1 MAALGDSYS
10 SGEGAGDYHP
20 GTAGNCDRSPNA
32 WALQLSKDVT
42 KFAVNMPEGNLV
54 ACSGAVSN
62 DLTKS
67 VDGRKPQDTML
78 SALESSPGADYR
90 EALTLRV
97 ADCGAWNCALIPGRR
112 VGLVAWR
119 APRQDRRQETL
130 VGGQCTRP
138 MAAGAQ
144 PRYALLPSCGEKV
157 LVMTGPQDRAAAG
170 GDRLRAGHAD
180 REQVIEALKA
190 AFVHGRLTKAEFDT
204 RVGQALSARTC
215 ADLAALAADIPAAP
229 SGPLAAS
236 PARPPA
242 PARRRPLAR
251 AAAGSGGCLF
261 IAAAAMKIH
270 AHLDPGA
277 TSTPHDSW
285 AKYFVH
291 RLRRRID
298 CTGDLG
304 ARSGHLRGE
313 PALPRAAATPARAGR
328 PRPGRRAPRPPHR
341 QEPSGPARP
350 QVTAAPTARFRPGG
364 PSTRWRH
371 GSARRGLTLGE
382 TDTGPGASLVA
393 QAGLTPW
400 SAPRCALA

>member
-1 MAALGDSYS
+1 M
-10 SGEGAGDYHP
+10 
-20 GTAGNCDRSPNA
+20 
-32 WALQLSKDVT
+32 Q
-42 KFAVNMPEGNLV
+42 
-54 ACSGAVSN
+54 
-62 DLTKS
+62 
-67 VDGRKPQDTML
+67 
-78 SALESSPGADYR
+78 
-90 EALTLRV
+90 
-97 ADCGAWNCALIPGRR
+97 
-112 VGLVAWR
+112 
-119 APRQDRRQETL
+119 
-130 VGGQCTRP
+130 GQCTRP

-215 ADLAALAADIPAAP
+215 ADLAALTADIPAAP

-277 TSTPHDSW
+277 TPTPHDSW
-285 AKYFVH
+285 AKYFFLIALAAVLTALVILVH
-291 RLRRRID
+291 GVGTFVENRRSRGQLPPRPGPGGHALDGERPGPRTGKNRPDLRAPKSQQRRRHV
-298 CTGDLG
+298 
-304 ARSGHLRGE
+304 S
-313 PALPRAAATPARAGR
+313 ARAGR
-328 PRPGRRAPRPPHR
+328 A
-341 QEPSGPARP
+341 
-350 QVTAAPTARFRPGG
+350 PGG
-364 PSTRWRH
+364 ATE
-371 GSARRGLTLGE
+371 ALG
-382 TDTGPGASLVA
+382 AV
-393 QAGLTPW
+393 
-400 SAPRCALA
+400 